1 MSALTSPSANATVI
15 APSLATTTKQTR
27 LKGNSRRLIGPAFIA
42 AIGYIDP
49 GNFATNIE
57 AGSSFGYQLLWVV
70 LWANLMAMLIQYLSA
85 KLGIVTGKNLA
96 EHLRDNLPRWA
107 VVPYWIQ
114 AEIIAMA
121 TDLAEFI
128 GAAVGFQLLL
138 GVSLFEGAAIT
149 ALLSLAILTLGR
161 KSQKPLEIF
170 IGILLIFVAVI
181 YVVELMMAKP
191 EVTPLAT
198 GLIFPTLNDPK
209 QVYLAAAIL
218 GATVMPHV
226 VYLHSA
232 LFSASTSHTILQRL
246 KMTRVDVLIA
256 MTIAGFVNIAI
267 IAMAAAVF
275 HHTGRSDI
283 ASIETAYQTLT
294 PLLGKGAALLFGL
307 SLIAS
312 GLSSTVVGTLAGQ
325 VVMQGFVHFSIPMWV
340 RRVIT
345 MLPAFGF
352 IALGIST
359 TDILVA
365 SQVVL
370 SFGVALAIVP
380 LLIFTSNHHIM
391 GRFRNHAVIS
401 LIGGIIVL
409 LVLTLN
415 GYLLWSLVN
424 HLLL

>member
-1 MSALTSPSANATVI
+1 MSTLTQSLTDSQSHSVSPSHTNTASPAI
-15 APSLATTTKQTR
+15 KSSA
-27 LKGNSRRLIGPAFIA
+27 RRLLGPAFVA

-57 AGSSFGYQLLWVV
+57 SGSAYGYQLLWVV

-96 EHLRDNLPRWA
+96 EHLRDQLPRWA
-107 VVPYWIQ
+107 VVPYWLQ
-114 AEIIAMA
+114 AELIAMA

-138 GVSLFEGAAIT
+138 GVNLLEGATIT
-149 ALLSLAILTLGR
+149 ALVTLAILTLGKR
-161 KSQKPLEIF
+161 SQKPLEIV
-170 IGILLIFVAVI
+170 IGALLLVVAVI
-181 YVVELMMAKP
+181 YVAELMMAKP
-191 EVTPLAT
+191 ALAPLAH
-198 GLIFPTLNDPK
+198 GLMVPSLTEPK
-209 QVYLAAAIL
+209 QIYLAAAIL

-232 LFSASTSHTILQRL
+232 MFSAPTEHSVTKRL

-275 HHTGRSDI
+275 HHTGRTDI

-325 VVMQGFVHFSIPMWV
+325 VVMQGFVRFTIPLWV
-340 RRVIT
+340 RRVVT

-352 IALGIST
+352 IAMGVST

-370 SFGVALAIVP
+370 SFGVALAIIP
-380 LLIFTSNHHIM
+380 LLIFTSQHQIM
-391 GRFRNHAVIS
+391 GRFRNSPVIAA
-401 LIGGIIVL
+401 LGGIIIL
-409 LVLTLN
+409 LVLSLN
-415 GYLLWSLVN
+415 GYLLWSLVA
-424 HLLL
+424 